1 MQLPQRTAQV
11 VCESAVDATAAA
23 VGWLGVVDDS
33 EIVVVAV
40 AADDPATAAE
50 LVGRRLTG
58 ATGSVGFVLQSGQ
71 PMALQPMGRTSGE
84 SADEP
89 AALLLGRAPMSLLC
103 VPCAGAADAVGVL
116 EVIDKAGGGAFTF
129 DDIEVVTLLGSV
141 MGAALVDAGAMVDD
155 VPVPAR
161 LTGELTALADT
172 DPTRYAT
179 VARIVESLL
188 RGS

>member
-23 VGWLGVVDDS
+23 VGWLGVVDGEDV
-33 EIVVVAV
+33 IVAAV
-40 AADDPATAAE
+40 AADDPSTAGD
-50 LVGRRLTG
+50 LVGRRL
-58 ATGSVGFVLQSGQ
+58 AAAAGSVGFVLQSGQ
-71 PMALQPMGRTSGE
+71 PMALQPMGRATGE
-84 SADEP
+84 AGDEP
-89 AALLLGRAPMSLLC
+89 AGVLLGRPPLSLLC

-116 EVIDKAGGGAFTF
+116 EVIDKAGGVAFTF

-161 LTGELTALADT
+161 LTGELAGLADT

-188 RGS
+188 HSS